1 MVKRLKVKKK
11 VKKIVKRKKTPAPKP
26 AKKLKK
32 ILLKPIEMVARSIG
46 IKKKFL
52 ENHGPYMAKVSLD
65 ILRSKRKKKDS
76 KYVLVTQITPTP
88 FGEGKTVTAIGL
100 SMALNRLKKKA
111 VACISQPSTALFMG
125 AKGPGTGYGF
135 SQVLPFEDINMFLTH
150 DGSAV
155 ENAHNFCAAI
165 LDDSIFRGNS
175 LDLDLSN
182 IIWKRV
188 LGVEDRTLRNVNIG
202 LGGKSEGV
210 ARKTGFEITAASELM
225 ALLEISEDL
234 TDLKN
239 RVGRVTVGF
248 TKTGKPVTC
257 ENLKIAGAI
266 AAMMKN
272 AMNPTIVQ
280 TQEGTPC
287 FVHAGSFGNISYG
300 QTSLVADRI
309 GLKTCEYV
317 ITESGASAELGA
329 EKFFDLKCR
338 ASGLTADAI
347 VLVCTVR
354 GFKMHSGDYD
364 ISKTKK
370 IPRDITRENVSS
382 IERGLSNLEKQVENL
397 EVFGIPIVL
406 CVNRFPEDTE
416 KEIAAIRRRAE
427 GLNLR
432 HVAVSEACSR
442 GSEGA
447 EALAREVIAASKPKP
462 KPRYLYPL
470 DLPIKEKVKRIAK
483 TLYGAKEIAY
493 SDEVNKKLLFY
504 KKLKLD
510 NLPVCMAK
518 TGLSLSHSPKK
529 KARPH
534 GFKLPITDVVP
545 FTGAGFINVFCDDI
559 TTMPSLPSVIRATRI
574 EVDEEGKIKGLKDA
588 RNHKNNTA

>member
-1 MVKRLKVKKK
+1 MKRRKLKKK
-11 VKKIVKRKKTPAPKP
+11 VKKIVKIKKTPAPKP
-26 AKKLKK
+26 AKKVKK
-32 ILLKPIEMVARSIG
+32 IPLKPIETVARSIG

-52 ENHGPYMAKVSLD
+52 ENHGPYAAKINLD
-65 ILRSKRKKKDS
+65 ILMSKRKKKDS
-76 KYVLVTQITPTP
+76 RYILVTSITPTP
-88 FGEGKTVTAIGL
+88 FGEGKTVTTIGL
-100 SMALNRLKKKA
+100 SMALNKLKKKA
-111 VACISQPSTALFMG
+111 VACISQPSVALLMG
-125 AKGPGTGYGF
+125 AKGPGTGFGF
-135 SQVLPFEDINMFLTH
+135 SQVLPFEDISMYLTY
-150 DGSAV
+150 DTNAV
-155 ENAHNFCAAI
+155 ETAHNFCASV
-165 LDDSIFRGNS
+165 LDDSIFRGNP
-175 LDLDLSN
+175 LGFDLDN
-182 IIWKRV
+182 IVWKRV
-188 LGVEDRTLRNVNIG
+188 SGIEDRALRNVNIG

-225 ALLEISEDL
+225 ALLEIAESL

-239 RVGRVTVGF
+239 RVDRITVGF
-248 TKTGKPVTC
+248 TKTGKPITC
-257 ENLKIAGAI
+257 EDLKISGAI
-266 AAMMKN
+266 AVMLKN
-272 AMNPTIVQ
+272 AMSPTIIE

-287 FVHAGSFGNISYG
+287 FMHAGSFGNISYG

-309 GLKTCEYV
+309 GLKHCEYV

-338 ASGLTADAI
+338 ASGLTPDAV

-354 GFKMHSGDYD
+354 GLKMHSGDYE

-370 IPRDITRENVSS
+370 IPRDIARENISS
-382 IERGLSNLEKQVENL
+382 VERGLSNLEKQVENL

-406 CVNRFPEDTE
+406 CVNRFPDDTE

-427 GLNLR
+427 SLNIR

-447 EALAREVIAASKPKP
+447 EALAREVIAASKTRS

-470 DLPIKEKVKRIAK
+470 DLPTKDKVKRIAK
-483 TLYGAKEIAY
+483 SLYGAKEIAY

-518 TGLSLSHSPKK
+518 TGLSLSHNPKK
-529 KARPH
+529 KGRPH
-534 GFKLPITDVVP
+534 GFKLPVTDVTP

-574 EVDEEGKIKGLKDA
+574 EMDQEGKVKGLKDG